1 MEELLKE
8 PKLWGLG
15 SLTNSFGFLRS
26 TIMSENTSFHFLKIA
41 GHGCMMPAPYLLIFS
56 LKKREDKTKCFVLAN
71 VFFSFLPKWQKF
83 RILKVSD
90 HQI

>member
-8 PKLWGLG
+8 PKLSRLG

-26 TIMSENTSFHFLKIA
+26 TIMSENSSFHFLKIA
-41 GHGCMMPAPYLLIFS
+41 GHGCMMPTPYLLIFS
-56 LKKREDKTKCFVLAN
+56 LERRKDKTNVL
-71 VFFSFLPKWQKF
+71 FWQMFSFFLPKWQKF
-83 RILKVSD
+83 KILKVFN